1 MLEILL
7 RGYRAAEPK
16 VLRARHLLE
25 EVGDAGGLAFYP
37 MVWAET
43 ALAAG
48 DSAVTL
54 ALSTE
59 AERAL
64 RITENDYSR
73 RTAAAVLAE
82 SLTLLDR
89 IDEAEAYLAYA
100 RAADPTDLQTHVMVQ
115 RAEARMALARG
126 DIAEA
131 ERSATEASRL
141 LEGAEAPLEQAQ
153 VLIVWSEVHT
163 AKGSTDEA
171 RDALTRARSLMIH
184 KGAEAAVRH
193 IDTLMMP

>member
-1 MLEILL
+1 MVWA
-7 RGYRAAEPK
+7 GAA
-16 VLRARHLLE
+16 LA
-25 EVGDAGGLAFYP
+25 VGDAPVA
-37 MVWAET
+37 
-43 ALAAG
+43 
-48 DSAVTL
+48 L

-64 RITENDYSR
+64 RITENDYNR
-73 RTAAAVLAE
+73 HTAAAGLAE

-89 IDEAEAYLAYA
+89 LDEAEAHLAYA
-100 RAADPTDLQTHVMVQ
+100 READPTDLQTHVMVQ
-115 RAEARMALARG
+115 RAAARMALARG

-131 ERSATEASRL
+131 ERSTTEASRL

-163 AKGSTDEA
+163 ATGATDRA
-171 RDALTRARSLMIH
+171 RDALTRARRLMIH